1 MLCCY
6 CWVLLVVKRLFH
18 SLSIFVFFSLSLPL
32 FFLPYSKPIFGP
44 LQTGT
49 SILVLVSATWRWR
62 RFLKWVACTT
72 LGVAVHFCGLLSFFR
87 LTFLLFPLM
96 FFSFCSVFW
105 FISVYVFCFFF
116 SSCTMS
122 FGCFSFRYL
131 TIFLFLVF
139 GLFFSLSKRQ
149 ASLNVPSLLLCFTV
163 RLSIYSIY
171 FLAFLVYVHCMYVY
185 TYVTEWTRISCIP
198 RCKLI

>member
-18 SLSIFVFFSLSLPL
+18 SLSIFVFFFSLSLPL
-32 FFLPYSKPIFGP
+32 FFLPCSKPIFGP

-96 FFSFCSVFW
+96 FFSFSSVF
-105 FISVYVFCFFF
+105 FIHFRIRFFYFVGSTFFLYYVF
-116 SSCTMS
+116 
-122 FGCFSFRYL
+122 RL
-131 TIFLFLVF
+131 FLFPILND
-139 GLFFSLSKRQ
+139 LFVFSLWF
-149 ASLNVPSLLLCFTV
+149 VLLPF
-163 RLSIYSIY
+163 
-171 FLAFLVYVHCMYVY
+171 
-185 TYVTEWTRISCIP
+185 
-198 RCKLI
+198 